1 MKGTTLKGGLVAGL
15 CLISVWGCQRPAAPE
30 VSYSEDVRPI
40 LEKNCLE
47 CHVEGGSG
55 YEASG
60 FSMASYEDLMK
71 GTKFGPVIKPE
82 DSLTSA
88 LTMLVEGRADPSIQ
102 MPHGREPLTEEEI
115 TTLKT
120 WVDQGAKNN

>member
-1 MKGTTLKGGLVAGL
+1 MKRTTLTGGLVVGL
-15 CLISVWGCQRPAAPE
+15 CLAFVCGCQRAEDTE

-47 CHVEGGSG
+47 CHKEGGSG
-55 YEASG
+55 HEASG

-71 GTKFGPVIKPE
+71 GTKFGPVVKPD
-82 DSLTSA
+82 DSFTSA

-102 MPHGREPLTEEEI
+102 MPHGKEPLTEQDI
-115 TTLKT
+115 ATLKA
-120 WVDQGAKNN
+120 WIDQGAKNN

>member
-1 MKGTTLKGGLVAGL
+1 MKSTMLMGELLAGL
-15 CLISVWGCQRPAAPE
+15 CLVSVWGCQQAGQPQ
-30 VSYSEDVRPI
+30 VSYSQDVRPI

-47 CHVEGGSG
+47 CHEEGGSG
-55 YEASG
+55 YVASG

-71 GTKFGPVIKPE
+71 GTKFGPVVKPE
-82 DSLTSA
+82 DSFTSA

-102 MPHGREPLTEEEI
+102 MPHGKEPLNEEEI
-115 TTLKT
+115 ATLKT